1 MKHAILIM
9 AHKDIGLLC
18 HLMEYFQRDCD
29 IFIHLD
35 KKVGWGQDAIDSLK
49 SYKQVKLVSTE
60 YEVNWGG
67 TSVLESEL
75 ALLQTAYE
83 YAAYDYFHL
92 ISGQDYPVKP
102 LSYFLDFF
110 ERNNGKNFLQWINIP
125 SSRWERN
132 TYRRFQYFYPYD
144 MAQGRENPRA
154 WVREQV
160 AIQMEKGIKRPI
172 PDEFDR
178 LYGSSQWF
186 SIMQDAAKSLLE
198 YTRNHPEFYN
208 RLWMTF
214 APEECYV
221 ATVLLNKL
229 DQSNINQ
236 GNCRF
241 IRWRYENGNRPANL
255 GIEHFRYLLGD
266 GLLFARKIERHCSMD
281 LQKLLDDYLVYFESK
296 VSVTDTGGWI
306 YDGYLAYEYD
316 HQFCGQVIRLCSDLS
331 IKNAVDIGCG
341 PGYYVSM
348 WREHGLS
355 FAGYDA
361 NPHTIKL
368 SERLLPDGDT
378 PCGIADI
385 TGNLTGADA
394 FELVVCNS
402 VLPYIPQ
409 SKLDKA
415 ISNLASLSTAHILIG
430 NHASGIQEPL
440 SAQEVDEERL
450 IGKFQEKGFL
460 LNKFLSSAF
469 QRAMG
474 RKYYYIFTK
483 YNCQT
488 I

>member
-9 AHKDIGLLC
+9 AHKDVGLLC
-18 HLMEYFQRDCD
+18 HLIEYFQEGCD
-29 IFIHLD
+29 VFIHLD
-35 KKVGWGQDAIDSLK
+35 KKVGWGHDIIEFLK
-49 SYKQVKLVSTE
+49 GYRQVRLVSTE
-60 YEVNWGG
+60 HEVNWGG

-75 ALLQTAYE
+75 SLLQTAYG
-83 YAAYDYFHL
+83 YDAYDYFHL

-110 ERNNGKNFLQWINIP
+110 ERNKGKEFLQWIHIP
-125 SSRWERN
+125 SPRWERN

-154 WVREQV
+154 WVSDQV
-160 AIQMEKGIKRPI
+160 AIQMKKGIKRPI
-172 PDEFDR
+172 PDEFDV

-186 SIMQDAAKSLLE
+186 SITQKAAKVLLE
-198 YTRNHPEFYN
+198 YTREHPKFYN

-229 DQSNINQ
+229 DQNDINQ

-255 GIEHFRYLLGD
+255 GIEHFRHLLGD
-266 GLLFARKIERHCSMD
+266 DLLFARKIDRHCSMD
-281 LQKLLDDYLVYFESK
+281 LRRLVDDYLVYAEPEVKITAS
-296 VSVTDTGGWI
+296 GGWN
-306 YDGYLAYEYD
+306 YDGYLAFEYD
-316 HQFCGQVIRLCSDLS
+316 NLFCEQVMRLYSCLS

-341 PGYYVSM
+341 PGYYVAM
-348 WREHGLS
+348 WRERGLS
-355 FAGYDA
+355 FAGYDS
-361 NPHTIKL
+361 NPHTRAL
-368 SERLLPDGDT
+368 SSRLLPDGDM

-385 TGNLTGADA
+385 TGDLTAADT

-415 ISNLASLSTAHILIG
+415 ISNLASLSSACILVG
-430 NHASGIQEPL
+430 NHVPDKHGTL
-440 SAQEVDEERL
+440 VRHGVDGVCL
-450 IGKFQEKGFL
+450 IAKFKKRGFS
-460 LNKFLSSAF
+460 LNKYLTSTF

-474 RKYYYIFTK
+474 RKDYYIFTK
-483 YNCQT
+483 
-488 I
+488 